1 MISDL
6 EGKDNLNRQEYIAK
20 NWQSYPSM
28 PSIASGESLYAG
40 RIQLVEYKPQ
50 QSLHLVLVRQGELKN
65 FVIENVPSVAEF
77 LIPGDL
83 VAIKFKS
90 TELPE
95 ALKTAEIVLLA
106 PQLRPL
112 PSKQMNH
119 QILSNFGTY
128 LSEIKSFF
136 INNQFLE
143 VKTPSLVLCPGTE
156 PALDVFA
163 TELKIGSR
171 KEQLFLP
178 TSPEIHLKK
187 ALALG
192 ADKIFEIANCY
203 RNGEVTERHQPEFLM
218 LEWYRAF
225 DDLSSIK
232 SDFISLIDQLCKKL
246 GQVGPRSVLSYSVAE
261 LFKKY
266 CDFDLTPNTSMEE
279 LKQLAEKLD
288 VDVRCAETI
297 DDFFF
302 LIFMEKI
309 ESKLPPEDLVFVEK
323 YPPYQAAL
331 ARLTEDGWGDRFE
344 AYWHGLELCNAFH
357 ELNDPK
363 IQRERSAE
371 DLQKKSQA
379 GKEAIQLDEEFFQC
393 LEAGMPPSGGI
404 AVGVE
409 RLFMCLYGITQISQ
423 LRVFPH

>member
-1 MISDL
+1 
-6 EGKDNLNRQEYIAK
+6 
-20 NWQSYPSM
+20 M
-28 PSIASGESLYAG
+28 PTLQFDESLCAG
-40 RIQLVEYKPQ
+40 RIHMVEYNPQKP
-50 QSLHLVLVRQGELKN
+50 LLLALLRQGEVKT
-65 FVIENVPSVAEF
+65 FIIENIPSVAEF

-83 VAIKFKS
+83 VALKFKTS
-90 TELPE
+90 ESQDS
-95 ALKTAEIVLLA
+95 LKSAEIVLLA

-112 PSKQMNH
+112 PSKQLNH
-119 QILSNFGTY
+119 QVLQDFGAY
-128 LSEIKSFF
+128 LAEIKSFF
-136 INNQFLE
+136 VNKQFLE

-225 DDLSSIK
+225 DNLSTIK

-246 GQVGPRSVLSYSVAE
+246 GQAGPRSVVSYSVAE
-261 LFKKY
+261 LFKRY
-266 CDFDLTPNTSMEE
+266 CDFDLTPSTSMEE
-279 LKQLAEKLD
+279 LKQLAQKLN

-371 DLQKKSQA
+371 DLVKKSQA
-379 GKEAIQLDEEFFQC
+379 GKEAIRLDEEFFEC

-409 RLFMCLYGITQISQ
+409 RLFMCLYGITQISH